1 MSYLV
6 LARKYRPQKFS
17 EIVGQ
22 EHIVTTLKN
31 ALKSGKVWHAYIFAG
46 MRGTGK
52 TTTARVLAKAVNCL
66 SPSIDFEPCNKC
78 KNCVEITQGICMDVI
93 EIDAAS
99 NRGIDDVRALR
110 ETVKYVPVSCKY
122 KVYIIDEAHQITDA
136 AFNALLKTLEEPPSY
151 VIFILATTEFNAL
164 PLTIISRCQVFHFRP
179 ISSNIIFDQ
188 LKNVLKQENKEDKIS
203 DDALKL
209 ISDASSGSV
218 RDALSLLDQ
227 IMSFTEIHN
236 IVDINIVRQIFG
248 STPVEVIHNYINLI
262 IEGNPKKIIEYIN
275 KIYYS
280 GVDLIQFSKDLLE
293 FFHSL
298 LYAKTGT
305 TETSSVNVTQYLES
319 FSLTQIMVFIQQCM
333 RLVEEIK
340 RTDYPKTIFE
350 IYSLR
355 FTKQYLD
362 INEILKNLEDT
373 VTNVIKPSINNTTLS
388 TQTVPTQSSLDPSTE
403 TKQINLDIE
412 HLWDKILEK
421 IREEKPLIYPSFDQS
436 EVSFCNNTLT
446 IFFPN
451 EYVKTIVENYNLNL
465 EKIVEEITGNKIK
478 VCYTTL
484 AQKKIVFGQDMP
496 ETTQP
501 QQPQKV
507 INAKSKRQKTIDPVA
522 EKIATM
528 FSGKIIS
535 QDNKKEEEED

>member
-227 IMSFTEIHN
+227 IMSFTEIYN

-298 LYAKTGT
+298 LYAKTGN

-465 EKIVEEITGNKIK
+465 EKIVEGITGNKIK

-535 QDNKKEEEED
+535 QDKKKEED